1 MIEAKPK
8 RQLNKQM
15 KKSAFIFGVLLI
27 LSALVS
33 ATAQAAG
40 GAAHGDDHIPWKQI
54 GTQAINLGIL
64 LAILFHFARKATVQ
78 MFVQKRADYVEQS
91 QKTERALKLAENN
104 LKEAREKLKALES
117 GEAHSITTST
127 AEAESAKNK
136 IVREAEQQAVKLKSV
151 VKLVVEAEVFKAK
164 TEIRQQIIEQSLASV
179 ESSIKQSSAAITQKS
194 ESGFLQDL
202 GQVKT

>member
-1 MIEAKPK
+1 MLDSIPK
-8 RQLNKQM
+8 RQLNTQM
-15 KKSAFIFGVLLI
+15 KKSALIFGLLLL
-27 LSALVS
+27 LSALIS

-64 LAILFHFARKATVQ
+64 LAILFHFARKSIVQ
-78 MFVQKRADYVEQS
+78 TFVQKRADYVEQS

-104 LKEAREKLKALES
+104 LKDAREKLKALES
-117 GEAHSITTST
+117 GETQSIAAST
-127 AEAESAKNK
+127 VEAENAKNK
-136 IVREAEQQAVKLKSV
+136 IVREAELQAEKLKSD
-151 VKLVVEAEVFKAK
+151 VKLVVDAEVFKAK